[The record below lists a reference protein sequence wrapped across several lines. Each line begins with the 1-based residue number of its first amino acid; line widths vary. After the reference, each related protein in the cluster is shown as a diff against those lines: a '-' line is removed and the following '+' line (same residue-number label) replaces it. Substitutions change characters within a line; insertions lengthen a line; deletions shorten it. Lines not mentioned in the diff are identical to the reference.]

1 MPSAKPSSKD
11 VATVEPVHPNR
22 AAETCKL
29 CGMQA
34 RSDTTGE
41 WLTTRILV
49 VDDDVELCELVQQY
63 LGSQGFQVHAVHD
76 GATGVA
82 ESLSNSYD
90 LVILDVMLPGIRG
103 FEALRQIRA
112 KSAVPVVMLTAH
124 GEDVDRIVGLEIGA
138 DDYMPKPFNPRELAA
153 RIHAVLRRT
162 AGTARE
168 GKSQSVIALGDI
180 RLDVSARTA
189 YQKDRQVE
197 LTSAELELL
206 AQFLKAPGQVLARE
220 DLVKNALGRDLEPS
234 DRSLD
239 VHISNLRRK
248 LGFAEDGAE
257 RIRAIR
263 NVGYVYVVASASL

>member
-1 MPSAKPSSKD
+1 MPGKNDP
-11 VATVEPVHPNR
+11 
-22 AAETCKL
+22 
-29 CGMQA
+29 
-34 RSDTTGE
+34 TGE
-41 WLTTRILV
+41 WQATRILV

-63 LGSQGFQVHAVHD
+63 LGSQGFHVDAVYD
-76 GATGVA
+76 GTTGVA

-162 AGTARE
+162 AAGLARE
-168 GKSQSVIALGDI
+168 GKTQSTVALGDI
-180 RLDVSARTA
+180 RLDTLARTA
-189 YQKDRQVE
+189 YQKDRLVE
-197 LTSAELELL
+197 LTSAEFELL
-206 AQFLKAPGQVLARE
+206 TQFLKAPGQVLARE
-220 DLVKNALGRDLEPS
+220 DLVKNALGRELEPS

-263 NVGYVYVVASASL
+263 NVGYVYVVASPSL

>member
-1 MPSAKPSSKD
+1 
-11 VATVEPVHPNR
+11 VLPNGEG
-22 AAETCKL
+22 ETCKL

-34 RSDTTGE
+34 RGDASGE
-41 WLTTRILV
+41 WITNKILV

-63 LGSQGFQVHAVHD
+63 LGSQGFHVDAVHD
-76 GATGVA
+76 GTAGVMEA
-82 ESLSNSYD
+82 LSNAYD

-162 AGTARE
+162 AGTNRE
-168 GKSQSVIALGDI
+168 GKAQSAVALGDI
-180 RLDVSARTA
+180 RLDMLSRTA

-197 LTSAELELL
+197 LTSAEFELL
-206 AQFLKAPGQVLARE
+206 TQFLKAPGQVLARE
-220 DLVKNALGRDLEPS
+220 DLVKNALGRELEPS

-263 NVGYVYVVASASL
+263 NVGYVYVVASPSP

>member
-1 MPSAKPSSKD
+1 
-11 VATVEPVHPNR
+11 
-22 AAETCKL
+22 
-29 CGMQA
+29 MQA
-34 RSDTTGE
+34 RGDASGE
-41 WLTTRILV
+41 WITNKILV

-63 LGSQGFQVHAVHD
+63 LGSQGFHVDAVHD
-76 GATGVA
+76 GTAGVTEA
-82 ESLSNSYD
+82 LSNAYD

-162 AGTARE
+162 AGTTRD
-168 GKSQSVIALGDI
+168 GKAQSVIALGDI
-180 RLDVSARTA
+180 RLDMLSRTS

-197 LTSAELELL
+197 LTSAEFELL
-206 AQFLKAPGQVLARE
+206 TQFLKAPGQVLARE
-220 DLVKNALGRDLEPS
+220 DLVKNALGRELEPS

-248 LGFAEDGAE
+248 LGVAEDGAE

-263 NVGYVYVVASASL
+263 NVGYVYVVASPSP

>member
-1 MPSAKPSSKD
+1 
-11 VATVEPVHPNR
+11 
-22 AAETCKL
+22 
-29 CGMQA
+29 MQA
-34 RSDTTGE
+34 RGDASGE
-41 WLTTRILV
+41 WITNKILV

-63 LGSQGFQVHAVHD
+63 LGSQGFHVDAVHD
-76 GATGVA
+76 GTAGVT
-82 ESLSNSYD
+82 ESLSNAYD

-162 AGTARE
+162 AGTSRE
-168 GKSQSVIALGDI
+168 GKTQSAVALGDI
-180 RLDVSARTA
+180 RLDMLSRTA

-197 LTSAELELL
+197 LTSAEFEL
-206 AQFLKAPGQVLARE
+206 LKAPGQVLARE
-220 DLVKNALGRDLEPS
+220 DLVKNALGRELEPS

-263 NVGYVYVVASASL
+263 NVGYVYVVASPTP

>member
-1 MPSAKPSSKD
+1 
-11 VATVEPVHPNR
+11 
-22 AAETCKL
+22 
-29 CGMQA
+29 
-34 RSDTTGE
+34 
-41 WLTTRILV
+41 
-49 VDDDVELCELVQQY
+49 
-63 LGSQGFQVHAVHD
+63 
-76 GATGVA
+76 
-82 ESLSNSYD
+82 
-90 LVILDVMLPGIRG
+90 MLPGIRG

-162 AGTARE
+162 AGTNRE
-168 GKSQSVIALGDI
+168 GKAQSAVALGDI
-180 RLDVSARTA
+180 RLDMLSRTA

-197 LTSAELELL
+197 LTSAEFELL
-206 AQFLKAPGQVLARE
+206 TQFLKAPGQVLARE
-220 DLVKNALGRDLEPS
+220 DLVKNALGRELEPS

-263 NVGYVYVVASASL
+263 NVGYVYVVASPSP